1 MEPLSFVIMMLVAAI
16 AAAASFFIARGR
28 SAGAIA
34 AAETRFAEAQRALE
48 AFAAERDAARRDRDA
63 AIEKSHAA
71 AREAAVAAQRLADME
86 KRIAD
91 FERLKEESLRAAQ
104 AAMLTTA
111 QQLSS
116 KLIDDHKRENEEA
129 KKSAEERVR
138 KTTEELARQFEQI
151 TNSVAQLQG
160 QVGEKSQLLDTL
172 RRALTNP
179 TGAGQFAEIGL
190 ANTLKSFG
198 LEEGRDFA
206 LQHTTEDAETGR
218 RLRPDAVVFLPG
230 NSVLVVDCKA
240 SKFLVEIAEAEGTE
254 REEEAYRNL
263 ARTMN
268 AHLKALAEKDYRSA
282 IAAACRQSGRD
293 GEIARILSVMYLPN
307 EAALEKL
314 KRGDPEFAQKAAHVQ
329 IVPAG
334 PAGLAS
340 VLGFAS
346 VEIKLIRQVENQEK
360 IVAGAEALL
369 ESVAIVLGH
378 AGTVGR
384 HIKTAADAFEKLSKS
399 VNGRLLPRAR
409 QLVKLGLQPGK
420 GIPAPLPG
428 YQVHVADQEI
438 EGEAEELPPLAAV
451 PRLVRDAGD

>member
-1 MEPLSFVIMMLVAAI
+1 MEPLVLLVTIVVAVLAGG
-16 AAAASFFIARGR
+16 AGFILARGR
-28 SAGAIA
+28 SAGAVA
-34 AAETRFAEAQRALE
+34 AAETRLDEAERGLAKLAE
-48 AFAAERDAARRDRDA
+48 ERDAASRSRDEAVESRHAALRDA
-63 AIEKSHAA
+63 ALAT
-71 AREAAVAAQRLADME
+71 QRLSEME

-104 AAMLTTA
+104 AAMLSTA

-129 KKSAEERVR
+129 KKAAEERVR
-138 KTTEELARQFEQI
+138 QTTEQFVRQFELV
-151 TNSVAQLQG
+151 TNAVAQLQG

-230 NSVLVVDCKA
+230 NSVLVIDCKA
-240 SKFLVEIAEAEGTE
+240 SKFLVEIAEAEATE
-254 REEEAYRNL
+254 QEEEAYRNL

-268 AHLKALAEKDYRSA
+268 GHLKALAEKDYRSA
-282 IAAACRQSGRD
+282 VAAACKQSGRE
-293 GEIARILSVMYLPN
+293 GEVARVLSLMYLPN
-307 EAALEKL
+307 DAALEKL
-314 KRGDPEFAQKAAHVQ
+314 RRADGEFAQKAAALK
-329 IVPAG
+329 IIPAG

-340 VLGFAS
+340 ALGLAS
-346 VEIKLIRQVENQEK
+346 VEISFMRQVENQEK
-360 IVAGAEALL
+360 IAAGTEALL
-369 ESVAIVLGH
+369 ETLATVLGH
-378 AGTVGR
+378 ADKVGR
-384 HIKTAADAFEKLSKS
+384 NIKGAADAFEKLSKS
-399 VNGRLLPRAR
+399 VNGRLVPRAR
-409 QLVKLGLQPGK
+409 GLVKLGLRPGK
-420 GIPAPLPG
+420 ELPARLPG

-438 EGEAEELPPLAAV
+438 EGEAEEVAPLPSV
-451 PRLVRDAGD
+451 PRLVK

>member
-1 MEPLSFVIMMLVAAI
+1 MEPLSLVIVILVAAVAAATAFFVARARSAAEV
-16 AAAASFFIARGR
+16 AAAA
-28 SAGAIA
+28 
-34 AAETRFAEAQRALE
+34 TRLAEAQRAIE
-48 AFAAERDAARRDRDA
+48 AFTAERDAARRERDA
-63 AIEKSHAA
+63 AVEKSHAA
-71 AREAAVAAQRLADME
+71 ARDSAVAAQRLADME

-91 FERLKEESLRAAQ
+91 FERLKEESLQAAR

-129 KKSAEERVR
+129 KKTAEERVR
-138 KTTEELARQFEQI
+138 QTTEQLARQFEQI
-151 TNSVAQLQG
+151 ANAVAQLQG

-268 AHLKALAEKDYRSA
+268 GHLRALAEKDYRSA
-282 IAAACRQSGRD
+282 IAATCRQSGRE
-293 GEIARILSVMYLPN
+293 GEIARVLSLMYLPN
-307 EAALEKL
+307 DAALEKL
-314 KRGDPEFAQKAAHVQ
+314 KRADAEFAQKASRLQ
-329 IVPAG
+329 IMPAG

-346 VEIKLIRQVENQEK
+346 VEINLMRQVENQEK
-360 IVAGAEALL
+360 IAAGAEALL
-369 ESVAIVLGH
+369 ESIAIVLGH
-378 AGTVGR
+378 ADKVGR
-384 HIKTAADAFEKLSKS
+384 NIKTAADAFEKMSKS

-409 QLVKLGLQPGK
+409 TLVKLGLRPGK
-420 GIPAPLPG
+420 EMPPPLPG

-438 EGEAEELPPLAAV
+438 EGEAEELPALPAV
-451 PRLVRDAGD
+451 PRLVRDAGE